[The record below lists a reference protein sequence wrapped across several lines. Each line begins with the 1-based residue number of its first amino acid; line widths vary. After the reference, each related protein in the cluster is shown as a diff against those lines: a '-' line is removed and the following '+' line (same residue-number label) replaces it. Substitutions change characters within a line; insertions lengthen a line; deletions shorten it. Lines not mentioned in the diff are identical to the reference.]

1 MDEDI
6 DFLSGP
12 FPRSSPSQ
20 SQKVGNTFAE
30 QRETSFREGN
40 FQPEGIEQRVI
51 GGPSI
56 YTSSSNLDNP
66 LPIPFGYD
74 LPSMMNSSYVFPS
87 QSSQS
92 SQNPQPFQPFQSSQN
107 PQSSQHPAGTT
118 PLPYKN
124 MLNPAYM
131 TLNCIDVA
139 NHLTACPVCSRL
151 HKSNSSIFM
160 GIIVFLIILILF
172 LGRKFFE

>member
-20 SQKVGNTFAE
+20 SQKVENTFTE

-40 FQPEGIEQRVI
+40 FQPEGTEQRVI

-74 LPSMMNSSYVFPS
+74 LTSMMNSSYVFPS
-87 QSSQS
+87 QPS
-92 SQNPQPFQPFQSSQN
+92 QPFQN